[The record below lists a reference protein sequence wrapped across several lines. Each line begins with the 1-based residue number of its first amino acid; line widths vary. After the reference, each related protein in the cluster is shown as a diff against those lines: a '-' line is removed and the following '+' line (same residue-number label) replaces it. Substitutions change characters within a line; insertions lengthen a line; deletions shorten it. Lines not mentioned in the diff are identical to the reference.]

1 MIDRRPAATDP
12 TILVRSAEID
22 RICDRYEADWR
33 AGRAPPVADVLV
45 AVADDLRPALETE
58 LIAIVDELR
67 QDIPAAGAAVDAA
80 WAAHATLARAVAA
93 CPTFT
98 HLPTAALAALAARL
112 ERRSVPTETVVLV
125 QDAACPGLHVVLRG
139 RLVVELDDHAGMR
152 RLIGEALPGSVVGE
166 IGLLTGRPCTAHV
179 RAVEET
185 ELLVLPAAAFA
196 ALRAEFPEL
205 EPALAQVV
213 GDRLGEREVDGL
225 CGKLVGPCRLVRCL
239 GRGGMGVVYEARLVA
254 GGDQVAVKMLRHG
267 LADDPRAVERFRQEA
282 AVLGDLRHPGI
293 ARVADLFVDCRTLF
307 LIMELCRGA
316 DLRSLVHVWG
326 PLPPPA
332 ARRLLGQIAAALA
345 HAHARGVVHLD
356 VKPSN
361 VLLDESGLVKLIDFG
376 LARMLTEEQHGC
388 WSGTPRYMPP
398 EQLAAGAAGPAADWY
413 AFACLAAELLAGRPL
428 FDDGDLVVMAAAKA
442 AWPQRLDAGWTAA
455 DPELALIVEA
465 ALHPLPES
473 RRLELEAVARWA
485 GPVPEWSPAPSAGAR
500 SADSLRAPEES
511 TSPRLTS
518 RSAQDR
524 MRGGCR

>member
-1 MIDRRPAATDP
+1 MMDRLTAATDP

-33 AGRAPPVADVLV
+33 AGRAPPVADVLLT
-45 AVADDLRPALETE
+45 VADDLQPALETE
-58 LIAIVDELR
+58 LLAIVEELR
-67 QDIPAAGAAVDAA
+67 HDAPAAGAGADAA
-80 WAAHATLARAVAA
+80 WATRATLTRAVAA

-98 HLPTAALAALAARL
+98 HLPPAALAALAARL
-112 ERRSVPTETVVLV
+112 ERRSVLAETAVLV
-125 QDAACPGLHVVLRG
+125 QDAACPGLQIVLRG
-139 RLVVELDDHAGMR
+139 RLVVELDDHAGTR
-152 RLIGEALPGSVVGE
+152 RPLGEALPGSVVGE

-196 ALRAEFPEL
+196 ELRAEFPEL

-213 GDRLGEREVDGL
+213 GDRLGERELDGL

-239 GRGGMGVVYEARLVA
+239 GRGGMGVVYEAQLVT
-254 GGDQVAVKMLRHG
+254 GGEPVALKMLRHG
-267 LADDPRAVERFRQEA
+267 LADDPRAVDRFRQEA
-282 AVLGDLRHPGI
+282 QVLSDLRHPGI

-307 LIMELCRGA
+307 LIMELCGGS
-316 DLRSLVHVWG
+316 DLRSVVAARG

-332 ARRLLGQIAAALA
+332 ARRLLGQIADALA

-361 VLLDESGLVKLIDFG
+361 VLLDESGLAKLIDFG
-376 LARMLTEEQHGC
+376 LARMLTEDRRGY

-413 AFACLAAELLAGRPL
+413 AFACLAAELLSGRPL
-428 FDDGDLVVMAAAKA
+428 FDDGDLVIMAAAKS
-442 AWPQRLDAGWTAA
+442 AWPQRLAAGWTAA
-455 DPELALIVEA
+455 DPELAAIVAA

-473 RRLELEAVARWA
+473 RRLDLEAVARWA
-485 GPVPEWSPAPSAGAR
+485 GPVPAWSPAPGS
-500 SADSLRAPEES
+500 
-511 TSPRLTS
+511 
-518 RSAQDR
+518 
-524 MRGGCR
+524 